1 MRATKP
7 AILGGA
13 PRFEQFVP
21 ILYPNTPPLDDGL
34 LEELSD
40 LFRSGMLT
48 KGKHLS
54 RLEAL
59 VGERLGVAHAIAVSS
74 CTVGLL
80 LVYDALGLSG
90 EVIVPSFTFMA
101 TVHPLMWVGAQPE
114 FVDVDPNTWCLDPNA
129 VRATITDR
137 TTGIVAVHNFG
148 NPAAVSELEAIARSS
163 GVPLVFD
170 SAHAFGSLY
179 RGSPIGGFGAAE
191 VFSLTPTKP
200 VVAGEGGIIAT
211 NDADL
216 ADHVRLAREYGNPGD
231 YGSEIPGLNARMAE
245 FNALVARR
253 SLDSLEDNIA
263 RRLDLAKLYTKR
275 LGVIPGITFQD
286 VSSADR
292 STYKDLSV
300 RIDEDSFGLSRD
312 ELAAALRAEN
322 IDTRKYH
329 DPPVHTHKSYRH
341 LYGRFRKSLPVTD
354 HLAPRCLSLP
364 IWSRMDPFI
373 VEEIANA
380 IERLHVNARHVREA
394 LSTDT
399 SRSH

>member
-1 MRATKP
+1 
-7 AILGGA
+7 
-13 PRFEQFVP
+13 
-21 ILYPNTPPLDDGL
+21 
-34 LEELSD
+34 
-40 LFRSGMLT
+40 MLT

-263 RRLDLAKLYTKR
+263 RRLDLATLYTKR